1 MTARI
6 ARSFD
11 FQTGTYFS
19 GDFYVNS
26 YEVDVQFSV
35 ETLSIREQ
43 NIALERIKY
52 YIAECLEHSIF
63 ITESDTAAI
72 DKFLDADLKV
82 CTLPE
87 EPYDQIV
94 GIMLLSKLNAITEG
108 RLIATD
114 ISISSRMSDGV
125 ICHHDMDEN
134 LGPFRLSGWW
144 NDSSTKIT
152 NYVSKSKGKKVV
164 KLVKPSQEWDELDL
178 GWDEKTLI
186 VAEVK
191 SNSEVVFATF
201 DNKKDK

>member
-35 ETLSIREQ
+35 ETESIREQ

-63 ITESDTAAI
+63 ISDSDTSAI

-94 GIMLLSKLNAITEG
+94 GIMLLTKLNAITEG
-108 RLIATD
+108 RLVATD

-134 LGPFRLSGWW
+134 LGPFRLAGWW

-152 NYVSKSKGKKVV
+152 TYSTKSKGKKVV
-164 KLVKPSQEWDELDL
+164 KLAKPAQEWEELDL

-186 VAEVK
+186 VTEVK

>member
-63 ITESDTAAI
+63 ITESDTVAI

-134 LGPFRLSGWW
+134 LGPFRLAGWW